1 MVLVLS
7 QDETMIAE
15 TASGLFT
22 RHAPV
27 SAFRALR
34 DSEDPLAWDRDLLRL
49 LAESGLVA
57 PNVQESSGGL
67 GLGAIAAGLI
77 AEQSGHVLAAVPL
90 LASAMAGSLIAAVA
104 SEEQKARLLPAIVS
118 GASVIALALDEA
130 PRHRPDHVECAA
142 AEQGGAWT
150 LTGSKTA
157 VIEGFGADGWL
168 ISARTGGEIAVF
180 LVAKDATGIEI
191 ERFAA
196 VDSRNYARLRLTAT
210 PAERLGQG
218 DASGAIA
225 ATLDLGRALLA
236 AELLGICDEAF
247 SRTVAYLKERKQFGR
262 LIGSFQALQHRAARL
277 YGRLEFARGAVIAA
291 LRAIDEQAA
300 DATWLASLAKSVT
313 TRLARELLAEAVQMH
328 GGIGVTD
335 AYDIGLFVKR
345 GQCAGDLLGDDHFHT
360 ERLAREHWQL

>member
-1 MVLVLS
+1 MALVLS
-7 QDETMIAE
+7 PDETMIAE
-15 TASGLFT
+15 TAGGLFA

-49 LAESGLVA
+49 LAESGLIA
-57 PNVQESSGGL
+57 PNVPESGGGL
-67 GLGAIAAGLI
+67 GLGVIAAGVI

-90 LASAMAGSLIAAVA
+90 LASAMAGSLIAGAA
-104 SEEQKARLLPAIVS
+104 SEEQKARLIPAVVS
-118 GASVIALALDEA
+118 GESVIALALDEA
-130 PRHRPDHVECAA
+130 PRHWPDHLECV
-142 AEQGGAWT
+142 AEKHGGEWR
-150 LTGSKTA
+150 LSGSKTA

-168 ISARTGGEIAVF
+168 VSARAGSAIAVF
-180 LVAKDATGIEI
+180 LVSKDAAGLEV

-196 VDSRNYARLRLTAT
+196 VDSRNYARLRLKGT
-210 PAERLGQG
+210 PGERLGQA
-218 DASGAIA
+218 DASAAIA

-236 AELLGICDEAF
+236 AELLGISDEAL

-277 YGRLEFARGAVIAA
+277 YGRLEIARGTVIAA

-335 AYDIGLFVKR
+335 AYDIGFFVKR

-360 ERLAREHWQL
+360 ERLARDHWQL

>member
-1 MVLVLS
+1 MALVLS

-15 TASGLFT
+15 TSRGLFA

-27 SAFRALR
+27 GAFRALR

-57 PNVQESSGGL
+57 PNVPESHGGL
-67 GLGAIAAGLI
+67 ALGAIAAGLI

-90 LASAMAGSLIAAVA
+90 LASAMVGSLIAAAA
-104 SEEQKARLLPAIVS
+104 SEEQKARLIPTIVS
-118 GASVIALALDEA
+118 GESVIALALDEA
-130 PRHRPDHVECAA
+130 PRHWPDHIECAA
-142 AEQGGAWT
+142 QECGGAWQ
-150 LTGSKTA
+150 LSGNKTA

-168 ISARTGGEIAVF
+168 VSARAGGNIALF
-180 LVAKDATGIEI
+180 LVGKDATGLQV

-225 ATLDLGRALLA
+225 SALDLGRALLA
-236 AELLGICDEAF
+236 AELLGISEEAF
-247 SRTVAYLKERKQFGR
+247 ARTVAYLKERKQFGR

-277 YGRLEFARGAVIAA
+277 YGRLELARGTVIAA